1 MFFYCF
7 VILRVYTWLFI
18 WEDSLRWSNILHFN
32 SFDIVYFTAAYVSD
46 LQYKIYNINETDLNS
61 KYFLAWAIVMS
72 CDLFQR
78 VVIWRNVTWCRI
90 MYCDKLSHDVISCH
104 MIWYAMIWYYMT
116 WSSNL
121 IWYNM
126 LWCDIWQDM
135 IWCDVIWCDIMLYD
149 SIWTDLRLNEA
160 M

>member
-1 MFFYCF
+1 M
-7 VILRVYTWLFI
+7 YTWLLI

-32 SFDIVYFTAAYVSD
+32 SFDIVYFTTAYVSD

-104 MIWYAMIWYYMT
+104 MIWYAMIWYDI
-116 WSSNL
+116 
-121 IWYNM
+121 IWHDQVTSFGII
-126 LWCDIWQDM
+126 C
-135 IWCDVIWCDIMLYD
+135 CDVIYDRIWYDAMLYD
-149 SIWTDLRLNEA
+149 ATSCYMIRFELI
-160 M
+160 